1 MRVRRLKHVA
11 MPWGRT
17 LWPLL
22 APSALDF
29 WYFLEQL
36 GALLAVGLWVMG
48 EEREGS
54 FLTI

>member
-1 MRVRRLKHVA
+1 MRRLKHVA